1 MRTVFKAVRSANR
14 RNLSTAT
21 FDHKLWSKWRDEL
34 SYRSSPLYRRIL
46 GRRDLGNDEQAKALE
61 EGLQCFWNETN
72 ELVSTFGTPELDDQL
87 SGAIYMQG
95 YPKEVA

>member
-1 MRTVFKAVRSANR
+1 MRTAFKALRSASR

-34 SYRSSPLYRRIL
+34 SYRSSPFYRRIL
-46 GRRDLGNDEQAKALE
+46 GRRDLGDEEQGKSPE
-61 EGLQCFWNETN
+61 ELQCFWNETN
-72 ELVSTFGTPELDDQL
+72 ELVTTFGTPELDDQL